1 MFFWGHHVKPGKM
14 TKACFSQWFP
24 ADFVVDDVAYNCTE
38 QYMMAEKARV
48 FGDDDIRQKM
58 LASNDPKEIKALG
71 RQVKNFDAE
80 TWRRVS
86 PDIVVKGNLHKFRQN
101 PELCQFLLDTGEK
114 ILVEASPYDTIWGI
128 GMQESELG
136 VDNPENWKGTNFL
149 GFALMEVRGILSGHS
164 I

>member
-1 MFFWGHHVKPGKM
+1 M
-14 TKACFSQWFP
+14 
-24 ADFVVDDVAYNCTE
+24 
-38 QYMMAEKARV
+38 

-80 TWRRVS
+80 TWNRVA

-128 GMQESELG
+128 GMQESESG

>member
-1 MFFWGHHVKPGKM
+1 M
-14 TKACFSQWFP
+14 
-24 ADFVVDDVAYNCTE
+24 
-38 QYMMAEKARV
+38 

-80 TWRRVS
+80 TWKRVS

-128 GMQESELG
+128 GMQESESG